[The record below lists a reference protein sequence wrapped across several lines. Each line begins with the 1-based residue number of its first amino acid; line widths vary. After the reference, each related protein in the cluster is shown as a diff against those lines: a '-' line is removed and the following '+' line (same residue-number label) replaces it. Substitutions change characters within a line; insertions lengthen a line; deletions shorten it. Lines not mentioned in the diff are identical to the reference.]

1 MADNSA
7 YAAAELAS
15 TLRDDPGE
23 HVQEWAGLI
32 DDPETVD
39 LLLHLESSLN
49 RPVLETQIGR
59 EIVGSAATQTIDESV
74 REGNVSQMKSA
85 TGLTNQRDDEQKL
98 PYETA
103 ERLANEGTIG
113 LMWGSPGSGKTALS
127 LDIARVWGA
136 LTGGTI
142 IGNTAWDGYDEL
154 VLSDSD
160 MLEAMA
166 TNKGPV
172 LAVIDE
178 TAQDLSGFGE
188 DMVPAQEFSNALT
201 MVRKRE
207 GRHGQ
212 YAKRG
217 SVLMVS
223 HTKTKVAKAFRDL
236 AMFAVEKP
244 TNNDPGRAYL
254 LDSESDTDDFELLME
269 VTGITDTPESYDE
282 HEASEFTIY
291 GVDEDEE
298 SDESESEDRPD
309 RDEVA
314 RELQIKM
321 AIETYAADP
330 DASYRDVANSPGFDF
345 SHKWVGDRIREFKGG
360 EHRELWDGDA
370 PEVGE

>member
-1 MADNSA
+1 MGDNTA
-7 YAAAELAS
+7 YASAELAS
-15 TLRDDPGE
+15 ALREEPHENVRD
-23 HVQEWAGLI
+23 WAGLI
-32 DDPETVD
+32 DDKRA
-39 LLLHLESSLN
+39 LAILN
-49 RPVLETQIGR
+49 RAESVLNEPVTDTDLGRQI
-59 EIVGSAATQTIDESV
+59 VDMAATETIDESV

-85 TGLTNQRDDEQKL
+85 TGLTNQHDDETTL
-98 PYETA
+98 LYEAA

-127 LDIARVWGA
+127 LDVARVWGA

-142 IGNTAWDGYDEL
+142 IGNTAWDGYQQL
-154 VLSDSD
+154 VTSDRG

-166 TNKGPV
+166 TVKGPV

-207 GRHGQ
+207 GRHGK

-254 LDSESDTDDFELLME
+254 LDSESDKDEFELSME
-269 VTGITDTPESYDE
+269 VTGLTDTPEEYDE
-282 HEASEFTIY
+282 HEASEFTIH
-291 GVDEDEE
+291 GVEDTAQDDEADT
-298 SDESESEDRPD
+298 EDQLDPN
-309 RDEVA
+309 EVV
-314 RELQIKM
+314 RQHQTKM
-321 AIETYAADP
+321 VVEAYTSDP
-330 DASYRDVANSPGFDF
+330 DASYRDIANSPGIKY
-345 SHKWVGDRIREFKGG
+345 SRHWVGERIKEFKDGQ
-360 EHRELWDGDA
+360 HRELWEDDA
-370 PEVGE
+370 PELKI